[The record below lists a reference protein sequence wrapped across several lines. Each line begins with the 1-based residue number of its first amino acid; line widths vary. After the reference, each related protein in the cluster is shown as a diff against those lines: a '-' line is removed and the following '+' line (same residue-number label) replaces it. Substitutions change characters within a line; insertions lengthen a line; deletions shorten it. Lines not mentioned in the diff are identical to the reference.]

1 MNIPTLRFESLVRF
15 AGKLQF
21 KYPCLSPLI
30 RLAGKVVTGQGPGVI
45 RYGEGAG
52 LRFNASSVNPGFLMG
67 TSEPLE
73 QRLVMSFLKPNDVF
87 YDVGANAGFYCVIA
101 ARKLGQGGIVYAFE
115 PSPALVSRIRE
126 NADLNGFKNIEIVDQ
141 AISGESGWFD
151 FNIEDELGVQNSLNV
166 SDASKKVF
174 RVRTVTIDEFVAT
187 HRPPDLILIDIE
199 GAEIDALLGALKTIR
214 QYLPVLMVEVHWLGD
229 PFIEFVQTQLVP
241 LGYVATT
248 YEGATLPS
256 GLLRYHCL
264 LRVPGR
270 HSSPY

>member
-1 MNIPTLRFESLVRF
+1 MNIPTLNFESLVRF

-30 RLAGKVVTGQGPGVI
+30 RLAGRVATSRGPGVI

-73 QRLVMSFLKPNDVF
+73 QRLVVSFLKPNDVF

-115 PSPALVSRIRE
+115 PSPALVSRILE
-126 NADLNGFKNIEIVDQ
+126 NANLNGFKNIQVIDQ
-141 AISGESGWFD
+141 AVSGESGWFN
-151 FNIEDELGVQNSLNV
+151 FNIEDELGVQNSLTV
-166 SDASKKVF
+166 SNGSKKVF
-174 RVRTVTIDEFVAT
+174 RVRTVTIDEFADS
-187 HRPPDLILIDIE
+187 HRPPDLILLDIE
-199 GAEIDALLGALKTIR
+199 GAEIDALCGALNTIR
-214 QYLPVLMVEVHWLGD
+214 QHLPVVMVEVHWLGE
-229 PFIEFVQTQLVP
+229 PFIEFIRKELIP

-248 YEGATLPS
+248 YEGAALPT
-256 GLLRYHCL
+256 GFVRYHCL
-264 LRVPGR
+264 LRIPGR
-270 HSSPY
+270 HPDPN

>member
-1 MNIPTLRFESLVRF
+1 MPFPIPQSLIRI

-21 KYPCLSPLI
+21 RYP
-30 RLAGKVVTGQGPGVI
+30 RLAVPIRWIGRMVVGRGPGVI
-45 RYGEGAG
+45 RFGEGAG
-52 LRFNASSVNPGFLMG
+52 LRFNAMSVNPGFLMG
-67 TSEPLE
+67 TSEPQE
-73 QRLVMSFLKPNDVF
+73 QRLVAKFLAPKGVF

-101 ARKLGQGGIVYAFE
+101 ASKLGDEGKVYAFE

-126 NADLNGFKNIEIVDQ
+126 NANLNGFKNIEIVDQ
-141 AISGESGWFD
+141 AVNDESGWFD
-151 FNIEDELGVQNSLNV
+151 FGIEDELGVQNSL
-166 SDASKKVF
+166 SISEASKKVV
-174 RVRTVTIDEFVAT
+174 RVRAVTIDEFAAN
-187 HRPPDLILIDIE
+187 HRPPDLILLDIE
-199 GAEIDALLGALKTIR
+199 GAELGALRGAMKTIR
-214 QYLPVLMVEVHWLGD
+214 QYLPVVMVEVHWLGD

-270 HSSPY
+270 HPSPN